1 MTGKVIA
8 MSRGVSYVAD
18 GSEFAIHA
26 GTKPMKRKPVDLT
39 LRETLRWEPD
49 TGFQRL
55 EQHLRRLSRSADAL
69 GFRQPA
75 SAKDALD
82 KHVGGEVSLTVKLV
96 MNYKGELD
104 IETAPFT
111 PLAEDTVWRVTLAQ
125 KTRLDS
131 ADTFYRHKS
140 SRREPYEAARAEFP
154 ADEIDEVILLNERG
168 ELCEG
173 SSTSIFLQATDG
185 QLLTPPLDC
194 GILPGVLR
202 ADLIRERKARG
213 QALRPADLKGA
224 RLFLGNSLH
233 GLIPA
238 ELV

>member
-1 MTGKVIA
+1 
-8 MSRGVSYVAD
+8 
-18 GSEFAIHA
+18 
-26 GTKPMKRKPVDLT
+26 MKRKPVDLT
-39 LRETLRWEPD
+39 LRETLRWEPES
-49 TGFQRL
+49 GYQRL

-75 SAKDALD
+75 SVKDALD
-82 KHVGGEVSLTVKLV
+82 KQANGNQPLTVKLV

-104 IETAPFT
+104 FETGPFT
-111 PLAEDTVWRVTLAQ
+111 PLATGTVWRVKLAQ
-125 KTRLDS
+125 KVRLDS
-131 ADTFYRHKS
+131 TDTFYRHKS
-140 SRREPYEAARAEFP
+140 SRREPYEAARTEFP
-154 ADEIDEVILLNERG
+154 VDEIDEVLLLNERG

-173 SSTSIFLQATDG
+173 SATSIFVQAPDG
-185 QLLTPPLDC
+185 HFLTPPLDC

-213 QALRPADLKGA
+213 QSLRPADLEGR
-224 RLFLGNSLH
+224 RLFVGNSLH